1 MKKKLSFS
9 AYFFV
14 GSMLF
19 GLFFGAGNLIF
30 PVHMGQEAGSRVF
43 AATIGF
49 IITATGLPF
58 LGVLAIGLSDSGSL
72 LGLSCRVGKKWGY
85 FFTILLYMTIG
96 PFFALPRTATVS
108 YEIGFSLSMPL
119 KWQRPGLFLFTLI
132 FFGIALFFSLR
143 PGKLLTWVGKV
154 LNPLFLVFLSALI
167 IISILNPM
175 GAVSEAVVHD
185 PYTQDAFFKGFTEG
199 YNTMDALASLAFGVL
214 VIDTLKG
221 LGITERKDIALSTVK
236 AGFVSVLLM
245 VVIYSC
251 LSYMGAMSVGQ
262 LTLSE
267 NGGIALAQ
275 TARHY
280 FGSLGSILLALIVT
294 LACLKTAIG
303 LITACAEAFVEMFP
317 DSFSYRKYV
326 LIFTLLGCGIANIGL
341 TQIIQLSIPVLM
353 FLYPLAMILILLS
366 LFSQF
371 FTGNRIIYI
380 TTTIATAIFSIGDA
394 LAAMPESI
402 RSITLADGVLNLY
415 SKMPFFQFGMAW
427 VLPAAAGFLIGLAVY
442 LLRPMKTR
450 LH

>member
-1 MKKKLSFS
+1 
-9 AYFFV
+9 
-14 GSMLF
+14 
-19 GLFFGAGNLIF
+19 
-30 PVHMGQEAGSRVF
+30 
-43 AATIGF
+43 
-49 IITATGLPF
+49 
-58 LGVLAIGLSDSGSL
+58 
-72 LGLSCRVGKKWGY
+72 
-85 FFTILLYMTIG
+85 
-96 PFFALPRTATVS
+96 
-108 YEIGFSLSMPL
+108 
-119 KWQRPGLFLFTLI
+119 
-132 FFGIALFFSLR
+132 
-143 PGKLLTWVGKV
+143 V

-167 IISILNPM
+167 IISIINPM

-402 RSITLADGVLNLY
+402 RSITLADRALNLY

-442 LLRPMKTR
+442 SLHSMKTR